1 MFARP
6 CGNGAGMG
14 TACSK
19 RCGNGLGT
27 GTRILRGDNRVKHLS
42 PCRPLILYFGR
53 PVIITFT
60 RRCIVFRQ
68 VPRLFIYFARRLCL
82 AVRQLFTHAFEQP
95 EMMRVVVI
103 GKLGG

>member
-60 RRCIVFRQ
+60 RRCIV
-68 VPRLFIYFARRLCL
+68 VMYTVLSSLAACGRLGVA
-82 AVRQLFTHAFEQP
+82 AAGVLFWHAAS
-95 EMMRVVVI
+95 
-103 GKLGG
+103 